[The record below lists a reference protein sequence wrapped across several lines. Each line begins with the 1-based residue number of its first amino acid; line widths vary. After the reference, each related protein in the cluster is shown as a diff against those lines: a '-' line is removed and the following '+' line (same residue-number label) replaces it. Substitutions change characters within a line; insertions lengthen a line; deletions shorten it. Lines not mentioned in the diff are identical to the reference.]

1 MIEGKEVAVY
11 FSDEANNEYKELQS
25 RVSEQ
30 KEQGIENSFDMQ
42 LLKAI
47 DREKLNLKL
56 NPQKGIHIKKR
67 NITKQVVQRYNTD
80 KLWKLDFVGF
90 WRMIYTITGD
100 EVRIITFILE
110 IMDHKK
116 YDRIFGYGKK

>member
-1 MIEGKEVAVY
+1 MREKDVVVY
-11 FSDEANNEYKELQS
+11 FSHEANNEYKWLRE
-25 RVSEQ
+25 RVLEQ

-56 NPQKGIHIKKR
+56 NPQRGVHIKKR

-80 KLWKLDFVGF
+80 KLWKLDLVGF
-90 WRMIYTITGD
+90 WRMIYTIMGD
-100 EVRIITFILE
+100 EVKIITFILE
-110 IMDHKK
+110 IINHKS
-116 YDRIFGYGKK
+116 YDKIFGYRKK